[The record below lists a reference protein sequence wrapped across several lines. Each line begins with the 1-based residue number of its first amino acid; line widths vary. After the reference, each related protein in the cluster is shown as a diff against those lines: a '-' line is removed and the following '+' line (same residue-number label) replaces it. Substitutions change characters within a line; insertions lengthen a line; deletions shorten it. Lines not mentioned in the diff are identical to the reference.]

1 MADIR
6 IKDLA
11 VTAGSSASDDYLA
24 VDGSTNGTRK
34 LSAYS
39 PTFGGNLTVSGTG
52 VSTFGTTGKTAIQ
65 QFSGS
70 GALVAGG
77 WLYGVDEGLNFA
89 PNGAGLNKKLV
100 MANWDGSAYRS
111 VLEYSNVSSGTATL
125 KLSDYGGLT
134 TVGGNLLIG
143 TTTDQGQKLQVN
155 GVIAAGTTTGDRI
168 TLSAVSATDQY
179 FLAQNYWNDN
189 GTDNVNTLARGS
201 WRVVMRNAVSNT
213 FNLDWRAASAAAGTF
228 TNLLAIDTSGNATFA
243 GNVTV
248 GNSSVDS
255 GYTLRF
261 TKAISGTFP
270 RTDKIVFG
278 SQELTNGSA
287 AILGVQTAATGA
299 TGYLEF
305 HTTDSGTSAERVRLT
320 ASGRLRVGQS
330 TDANDARIYSYYP
343 YSASG
348 GNAAIGTEVDQTGA
362 LRAIQF
368 ANPNGIVGTI
378 TTSGSATS
386 FNTSSDRRLKTN
398 IAPAGS
404 ASALIDSIQIVQHD
418 WKAGG
423 YVRFGVIAQDIQ
435 TVAPEVVFVG
445 DDGEEVK
452 SPWGVDYSKLVPAL
466 IKEVQT
472 LRARVA
478 ALESV

>member
-1 MADIR
+1 MKRYFSLI
-6 IKDLA
+6 LA
-11 VTAGSSASDDYLA
+11 IAA
-24 VDGSTNGTRK
+24 
-34 LSAYS
+34 
-39 PTFGGNLTVSGTG
+39 TVSAQIVPSTG
-52 VSTFGTTGKTAIQ
+52 NVRGPTSATDNAVARYDGTTGKLIQNSGVTIDDSGNATAAGAII
-65 QFSGS
+65 STGS
-70 GALVAGG
+70 TTEAA
-77 WLYGVDEGLNFA
+77 
-89 PNGAGLNKKLV
+89 
-100 MANWDGSAYRS
+100 ANRS
-111 VLEYSNVSSGTATL
+111 VLDYVAGSTTRLISYGPNASTPGAFQLVGLSS
-125 KLSDYGGLT
+125 D
-134 TVGGNLLIG
+134 
-143 TTTDQGQKLQVN
+143 
-155 GVIAAGTTTGDRI
+155 
-168 TLSAVSATDQY
+168 
-179 FLAQNYWNDN
+179 
-189 GTDNVNTLARGS
+189 
-201 WRVVMRNAVSNT
+201 
-213 FNLDWRAASAAAGTF
+213 ASAGDIRF
-228 TNLLAIDTSGNATFA
+228 SISSSGNATFA

-255 GYTLRF
+255 GYSLRF
-261 TKAISGTFP
+261 TKAVSGTFP

-278 SQELTNGSA
+278 SPELTNGSA

-305 HTTDSGTSAERVRLT
+305 HTTDSGTSAERMRLT

-330 TDANDARIYSYYP
+330 TDANDARIYAYYP

-348 GNAAIGTEVDQTGA
+348 GNAAIGTEVDQTTA

-378 TTSGSATS
+378 ATSGSATS

-404 ASALIDSIQIVQHD
+404 ASALIDSIQIVEHD

-423 YVRFGVIAQDIQ
+423 HVRFGVIAQDVQ

-445 DDGEEVK
+445 DEGEEVK

-478 ALESV
+478 SLEAARN